1 MTEKEVTILW
11 VKMDRAL
18 KDIEGI
24 VGKLDDFIL
33 SHTKVVESL
42 GNVKEKVE
50 KHAWWI
56 TWSTRWL
63 IWSFWL
69 LLIESIFI
77 LVKFF
82 LW

>member
-1 MTEKEVTILW
+1 
-11 VKMDRAL
+11 MDRAL

-50 KHAWWI
+50 KHA
-56 TWSTRWL
+56 
-63 IWSFWL
+63 
-69 LLIESIFI
+69 
-77 LVKFF
+77 
-82 LW
+82 